1 MSKIKMVTYRS
12 RKGWL
17 EHRTG
22 IGGSEAAAILG
33 LNPWTSNLD
42 LYNYKTGKD
51 IPPDISNKDVV
62 KFGHKA
68 EASIRQLFAL
78 DHPEYKVDYKAN
90 NSWSNEDYPW
100 AQASLDGWLT
110 DQEGRLG
117 ILEIKTTEI
126 MRDRDWEKWD
136 DRIPDNYYVQVNHY
150 MMVLEAEFA
159 VLRAYIRYHKRGD
172 KRIAIRDYLIER
184 KQEEIDYLKEK
195 EREFWEHVEKKT
207 PPALILPGLKG
218 E

>member
-1 MSKIKMVTYRS
+1 
-12 RKGWL
+12 
-17 EHRTG
+17 
-22 IGGSEAAAILG
+22 
-33 LNPWTSNLD
+33 
-42 LYNYKTGKD
+42 
-51 IPPDISNKDVV
+51 
-62 KFGHKA
+62 
-68 EASIRQLFAL
+68 
-78 DHPEYKVDYKAN
+78 
-90 NSWSNEDYPW
+90 
-100 AQASLDGWLT
+100 
-110 DQEGRLG
+110 
-117 ILEIKTTEI
+117 

-159 VLRAYIRYHKRGD
+159 VLRAYIRYRKRGD

-195 EREFWEHVEKKT
+195 EREFWEHVERKN

>member
-1 MSKIKMVTYRS
+1 
-12 RKGWL
+12 
-17 EHRTG
+17 
-22 IGGSEAAAILG
+22 
-33 LNPWTSNLD
+33 
-42 LYNYKTGKD
+42 
-51 IPPDISNKDVV
+51 
-62 KFGHKA
+62 
-68 EASIRQLFAL
+68 
-78 DHPEYKVDYKAN
+78 
-90 NSWSNEDYPW
+90 
-100 AQASLDGWLT
+100 
-110 DQEGRLG
+110 
-117 ILEIKTTEI
+117 

-207 PPALILPGLKG
+207 PPALILPELKG